1 MNKREEKKNKRNHLV
16 FIYIYINIDVYILS
30 PCWGQRGSECIVSA
44 WSRSF
49 PGRVCDLTLP

>member
-16 FIYIYINIDVYILS
+16 FIYINIDVYILS
-30 PCWGQRGSECIVSA
+30 PCWGQGGSECIVSA
-44 WSRSF
+44 WSRSY